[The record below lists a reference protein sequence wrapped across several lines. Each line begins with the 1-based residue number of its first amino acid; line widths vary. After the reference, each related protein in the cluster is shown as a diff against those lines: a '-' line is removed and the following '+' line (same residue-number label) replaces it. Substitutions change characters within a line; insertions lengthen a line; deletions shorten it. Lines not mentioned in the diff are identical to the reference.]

1 MKTMKKRFSDSKTG
15 ERKFIRMEQF
25 STVCELELWEVDGA
39 GGFFIYKIKLKAN
52 RNTKQLAHRMN
63 LIKMKP
69 YQKSARETE
78 EKW

>member
-1 MKTMKKRFSDSKTG
+1 MKSG
-15 ERKFIRMEQF
+15 
-25 STVCELELWEVDGA
+25 W
-39 GGFFIYKIKLKAN
+39 GGRVFFIYKIKLKAN